1 MTVDAL
7 ISGLVG
13 FLVGTATG
21 AAGKYFADKYTD
33 QRKEKE
39 AAARLRRQ
47 FLEMKALMP
56 DLIAELKADLGRAD
70 SSLIREFVILSNER
84 AIFNSAMPRFA
95 YYEERIPQLRN
106 KAALLLAADFVADV
120 SATDT
125 PIFRMDD
132 SFVRMVLKS

>member
-1 MTVDAL
+1 VTVDAL

-47 FLEMKALMP
+47 FL
-56 DLIAELKADLGRAD
+56 AELKADLGRAD